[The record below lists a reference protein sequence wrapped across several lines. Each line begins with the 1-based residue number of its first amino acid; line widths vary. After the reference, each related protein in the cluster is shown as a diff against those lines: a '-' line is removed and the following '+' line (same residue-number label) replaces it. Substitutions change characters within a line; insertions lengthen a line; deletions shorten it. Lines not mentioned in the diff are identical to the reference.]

1 LITNYSNTHSSIQL
15 PSIQLPSIQAS
26 FAELL
31 SELERVND
39 DLLQAMKT
47 NNREAFTNLIDRR
60 SQISEQIQAVTNS
73 SSLNNQKLVEM
84 PDNLKIKLERIL
96 IQDRELMIYLELEV
110 QKLKGKYQ
118 KLNMDYQRQITQNL
132 NAKR

>member
-1 LITNYSNTHSSIQL
+1 MITNYSNTHSSIQL

-47 NNREAFTNLIDRR
+47 NSREAFTNLIDRR

-73 SSLNNQKLVEM
+73 SSLNNQKLGEM

-118 KLNMDYQRQITQNL
+118 KLNMDYQRKITQ
-132 NAKR
+132 K

>member
-15 PSIQLPSIQAS
+15 PSIKLPSIQAS

>member
-1 LITNYSNTHSSIQL
+1 MITNYSNTHSSIQL

-31 SELERVND
+31 SELERVNE

-60 SQISEQIQAVTNS
+60 SQISEQIQALTNG

-118 KLNMDYQRQITQNL
+118 KLNMDYQRKITQ
-132 NAKR
+132 K

>member
-60 SQISEQIQAVTNS
+60 SQISEQIQAVTIS
-73 SSLNNQKLVEM
+73 SSLNNH
-84 PDNLKIKLERIL
+84 
-96 IQDRELMIYLELEV
+96 
-110 QKLKGKYQ
+110 
-118 KLNMDYQRQITQNL
+118 
-132 NAKR
+132 

>member
-1 LITNYSNTHSSIQL
+1 MITNYSNTHSSIQL

>member
-1 LITNYSNTHSSIQL
+1 
-15 PSIQLPSIQAS
+15 
-26 FAELL
+26 
-31 SELERVND
+31 
-39 DLLQAMKT
+39 
-47 NNREAFTNLIDRR
+47 
-60 SQISEQIQAVTNS
+60 
-73 SSLNNQKLVEM
+73 M

>member
-96 IQDRELMIYLELEV
+96 IQGIRSS
-110 QKLKGKYQ
+110 KA
-118 KLNMDYQRQITQNL
+118 QRQISKIKYGLSKTNY
-132 NAKR
+132 AEFKRKTLSY